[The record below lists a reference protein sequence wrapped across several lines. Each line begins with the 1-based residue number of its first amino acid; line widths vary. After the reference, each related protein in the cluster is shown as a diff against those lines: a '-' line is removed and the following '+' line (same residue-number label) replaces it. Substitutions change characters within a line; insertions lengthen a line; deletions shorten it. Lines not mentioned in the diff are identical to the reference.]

1 VESIKLAIIGA
12 GSSYTPELIEGLV
25 KEKNSLPVKE
35 IALTDIDEKRL
46 DTMADFCRRYLKHL
60 GHDINLTAT
69 TNRRE
74 AIAGAKFIDVQIRV
88 GGIPQRI
95 LDEKIPLKYGL
106 IGQET
111 TGPGGM
117 MKGLR
122 TIPPMLD
129 IAHDVEELSPDAWI
143 VNYTNPTGLVAEAV
157 NNYTQ
162 AHIAGLCS
170 GGLFPR
176 WWTSEALN
184 VPGDSVSYAYVGLNH
199 LNFAYMIELKDD
211 DNPFKFGRPAGI
223 LVTDFGEKWIADPEN
238 SRLIIFNHLDQ
249 FDRFIGTVDL
259 YADLF
264 RQPTAV
270 CKGRGNEVV
279 VADSENGSIFVFNNG
294 LLENE
299 FGYDYLLHATG
310 IVCDKD
316 NRVWVVD
323 SEFPG
328 VYCFSYGGEMLFSE
342 GRRGSESDYSFNSP
356 TDISVLSDDRIII
369 SDTGN
374 DRLMVYKILFM

>member
-1 VESIKLAIIGA
+1 MERLFYNRYAIISVLFIALLFLSCKSKKPISDESVKINKPVG
-12 GSSYTPELIEGLV
+12 LVLQKIIEGEVLG
-25 KEKNSLPVKE
+25 EE
-35 IALTDIDEKRL
+35 INRPTGVVADNFGNIYFL
-46 DTMADFCRRYLKHL
+46 DSGNDR
-60 GHDINLTAT
+60 
-69 TNRRE
+69 
-74 AIAGAKFIDVQIRV
+74 
-88 GGIPQRI
+88 
-95 LDEKIPLKYGL
+95 
-106 IGQET
+106 
-111 TGPGGM
+111 
-117 MKGLR
+117 
-122 TIPPMLD
+122 
-129 IAHDVEELSPDAWI
+129 I
-143 VNYTNPTGLVAEAV
+143 VNLDDEYRAIREG
-157 NNYTQ
+157 
-162 AHIAGLCS
+162 GGFGS
-170 GGLFPR
+170 DGGLLSAPKYL
-176 WWTSEALN
+176 TVDNNLN
-184 VPGDSVSYAYVGLNH
+184 VVISDAGNQRLSVYDNH